1 MTPPVA
7 TAEPIEIEK
16 TLQEEVQSM
25 TVVKVEDAQTFE
37 RAGDRCKAIV
47 ALEKKVHEYW
57 DPVVDAAH
65 KTWKAL
71 VAKRSE
77 FLDPLAENKKAQS
90 ASMKSW
96 EWEQERKRQE
106 EERRAQEAARKQA
119 EDAALA
125 AAAAMEKEGTPEA
138 KAAAEA
144 IIQAPVAVPQV
155 VVPKAVPA
163 GHGTFT
169 RKAWKAQVTDIKAL
183 ARAVLAGQVPEQA
196 LQGNE
201 VFLGQQA
208 RSLKEAMRWPGVKVW
223 AE

>member
-7 TAEPIEIEK
+7 TAEPVEIEQ
-16 TLQEEVQSM
+16 TLQQEVRSM
-25 TVVKVEDAQTFE
+25 TVVKVADAQTFQQ
-37 RAGDRCKAIV
+37 AGDRCKAIV

-57 DPVVDAAH
+57 DPLVDGAH

-71 VAKRSE
+71 VAKRAE

-90 ASMKSW
+90 ASMKTW
-96 EWEQERKRQE
+96 EWEQERKRE
-106 EERRAQEAARKQA
+106 EAERAAQAAAREQA

-125 AAAAMEKEGTPEA
+125 AAAAMEKEGTVES

-155 VVPKAVPA
+155 VVPKTVPA

-169 RKAWKAQVTDIKAL
+169 KKAWKAQVTDIKAL

-196 LQGNE
+196 LQGND
-201 VFLGQQA
+201 VFLGQQV
-208 RSLKEAMRWPGVKVW
+208 RSLKDAMRWPGVKTW